1 MNPPAPI
8 RGSCPSSRVGMKWLV
23 SLGFRPLVRI
33 FLERV
38 LVGTKCGCAAPRRP
52 YQSLRTCLQKYGHTY
67 YSADLALASTAQLGT
82 HAARQERPFGRCF
95 ELRHGDRKSVVW
107 GKRVSER

>member
-52 YQSLRTCLQKYGHTY
+52 YQSLRTCLQKYGHTS
-67 YSADLALASTAQLGT
+67 YSADLALASTA
-82 HAARQERPFGRCF
+82 
-95 ELRHGDRKSVVW
+95 DRKSVVS
-107 GKRVSER
+107 GKSVSVRVDLGGRRIIKKKTKNKK